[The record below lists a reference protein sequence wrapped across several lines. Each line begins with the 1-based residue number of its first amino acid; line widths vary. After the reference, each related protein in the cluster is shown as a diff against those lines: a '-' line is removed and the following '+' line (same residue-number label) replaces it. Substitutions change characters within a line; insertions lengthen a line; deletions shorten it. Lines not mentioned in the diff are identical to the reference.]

1 MDNQTVVSVL
11 TFKGRAR
18 LIEEGG
24 SQAWRA
30 DRRKL
35 NHCEFIVC
43 ARHANSPFPAE
54 GDEPHKSAFLVG
66 RISGIVDA
74 DTDGEAH
81 DRNLPNRNKILFS
94 EYAVIDGPVL
104 ALTGQNPVQYWP
116 DLAALGI
123 DAATLEWQR
132 VEAKVEKSPIERAK
146 EMVAAAHG
154 VTADRVDI
162 TIRF

>member
-1 MDNQTVVSVL
+1 MDIQTVVSVL
-11 TFKGRAR
+11 TFKGRER
-18 LIEEGG
+18 LIDEGG

-35 NHCEFIVC
+35 NQCEFIVC

-66 RISGIVDA
+66 RISAIVDA

-81 DRNLPNRNKILFS
+81 DRNLPNRNKIMFS
-94 EYAVIDGPVL
+94 EYALVDGPVL
-104 ALTGQNPVQYWP
+104 TLPGQNPVQYWP

-123 DAATLEWQR
+123 DADSLSWH
-132 VEAKVEKSPIERAK
+132 KVEKRAVKSPMEMAK
-146 EMVAAAHG
+146 EMIAAAHG
-154 VTADRVDI
+154 VTPDRVDI